1 MTVYFNAL
9 VLRPPFSGVETAVAD
24 QAACFVQ
31 SSAAYRG
38 VVCWPRALPAE
49 RLLPTPLAGRSLR
62 RCGAP
67 WPSRALRMMWE
78 QVALPAVLRRAGA
91 DLLHA
96 PAYLL
101 PLRAPCPV
109 VLTLYD
115 LHALDTPWRCRP
127 LNRWNYRLWLPA
139 SIRRATRIIVP
150 STHTR
155 SALLRR
161 FPDVG
166 DRVCTIP
173 LGVRPAFTPDPP
185 PPTDAPAPPALPDR
199 YLLCVGNLEP
209 RKNLATTVRALAA
222 LHQQGHRDVTLLL
235 AGRRT
240 QPDPELQREVD
251 QLGLSAAVRQLGYVH
266 DAWIPTLYARAA
278 ALVHPSLDEG
288 FGLPPLEAMACGCP
302 VVCSNAGSL
311 PETVG
316 DGALLFDPLDH
327 EALTHALLRLLGD
340 SAAKTAL
347 RLRALQH
354 VEAYRWPN
362 LFKRVEGVY
371 REAAAAR

>member
-1 MTVYFNAL
+1 MTVFFNAL

-31 SSAAYRG
+31 SPAGYRG

-49 RLLPTPLAGRSLR
+49 RLLPTPSPGRSLR

-67 WPSRALRMMWE
+67 WPSRALRMLWE
-78 QVALPAVLRRAGA
+78 QLALPAVLRRGGA

-101 PLRAPCPV
+101 PLRASCPV

-115 LHALDTPWRCRP
+115 LHALDTPARCRP

-161 FPDVG
+161 FPDVEN
-166 DRVCTIP
+166 RVRTIP
-173 LGVRPAFTPDPP
+173 LGVRSAFVPDPSP
-185 PPTDAPAPPALPDR
+185 PADAPAAPSLPDR

-222 LHQQGHRDVTLLL
+222 LHQQGHRDLTLLL

-240 QPDPELQREVD
+240 QPDPGLQREID
-251 QLGLSAAVRQLGYVH
+251 QLRLSGSVRQLGYVH
-266 DAWIPTLYARAA
+266 EAWIPTLYARAT

-288 FGLPPLEAMACGCP
+288 FGLPPLEAMACACP
-302 VVCSNAGSL
+302 VACSNAGSL

-327 EALTHALLRLLGD
+327 AALTHALLRLLGD
-340 SAAKTAL
+340 AAEKAAL
-347 RLRALQH
+347 TLRALRH
-354 VEAYRWPN
+354 VDGYRWPN
-362 LFKRVEGVY
+362 LFERIVDVY
-371 REAAAAR
+371 REAATAR